1 MRRKGAVQHI
11 YFIMKSGWSIVIIW
25 EVSETLHSPMDCSL
39 PGSSVHR
46 RILQARI
53 LEWVAISFSRG
64 SFRPRDWTRSPAFQA
79 DSLLFEPPGKP
90 VEDTGRIIIP
100 ASQGQS
106 LSLSFCLCLCLS
118 TYTHTYE
125 HTHTHTTV
133 LSLCCCQF
141 TDIGMAVSLRWSLW
155 GRGPGVPFF
164 VFSCINLHKH
174 HEQLVYFE
182 SSEPV
187 LAFISNCFIL
197 FDFIQKKS

>member
-79 DSLLFEPPGKP
+79 DSLPFEPPGKP

-125 HTHTHTTV
+125 HTHTHQSPVFV
-133 LSLCCCQF
+133 LLPVYRHWDGSEFEVVPVRSWAWSSLFC
-141 TDIGMAVSLRWSLW
+141 V
-155 GRGPGVPFF
+155 
-164 VFSCINLHKH
+164 
-174 HEQLVYFE
+174 
-182 SSEPV
+182 
-187 LAFISNCFIL
+187 
-197 FDFIQKKS
+197 